1 MARKVPSA
9 AMFAESRDRIITWWH
24 DAYLDD
30 AVPRQRFL
38 REAAA
43 ALPVLQGEDLSDIFT
58 AFDWRRL
65 RLLHD
70 QRVPEWHRSA

>member
-1 MARKVPSA
+1 
-9 AMFAESRDRIITWWH
+9 MFAESRERIITWWH

-30 AVPRQRFL
+30 AALRHRFL

-43 ALPVLQGEDLSDIFT
+43 ALPVLQGEDLAEIFT

-65 RLLHD
+65 RLLQD
-70 QRVPEWHRSA
+70 QRVPEWHWSA